1 MPKSNPLHCSDEL
14 YQSLVEA
21 SHCAFILLAMYN
33 KEEPIDVYDVADLLR
48 VDILAADDIVSN
60 LLRKGYILP
69 LGKSSRYVIT
79 QSGIDLLSPDPKSD
93 QKNFDPDDSNT
104 GFRLPS
110 YIAFDLLPLRILA
123 FRSKLD
129 LDDRKN

>member
-14 YQSLVEA
+14 FQSLVEA

-33 KEEPIDVYDVADLLR
+33 KDEPLDVYDVADLLR
-48 VDILAADDIVSN
+48 VDILAADDIVST
-60 LLRKGYILP
+60 LLRKGYIIP
-69 LGKSSRYVIT
+69 LGRSSRYEIT
-79 QSGIDLLSPDPKSD
+79 QSGIDLLSPAPASAPGDIDPGVSD
-93 QKNFDPDDSNT
+93 T
-104 GFRLPS
+104 TFRLPS